1 MTPSDSRPR
10 SRLARLPVFY
20 GWIIIVAAF
29 ITMGVSVNAR
39 TAFSLLFPPIL
50 GEFGWDRG
58 VVAGVFSFGF
68 LVSAF
73 ISPFVGRL
81 LDLHGPR
88 IVIEIGAILLALGM
102 ALATISREPWQLY
115 LTLGV
120 LVGGGGNFLG
130 YGVQSQ
136 FIPNWFVRRRGL
148 AIGIAFSGVG
158 VGSIVLLPWLQILI
172 ARDGWRTACWTLA
185 IMVIVLLM
193 PLNLLLR
200 RRPEDIGL
208 RPDGDSASDTR
219 AAGARANSIVDPA
232 WTAIEWTLARTLRTS
247 RFWWIALGY
256 FCALY
261 AWYAV
266 QVHQTKYLTEIG
278 VSPTEAAWALGLV
291 SLVGV
296 PGQIIFGDVSDRIGR
311 EWVWTFGCAGF
322 VICFAALIALQTG
335 PTPWLLYTMVLAQ
348 GFLGY
353 SLTSVLG
360 PIVAEIFEG
369 PHFGTIFGTVMFAAV
384 TGGAAGPWVTGVLY
398 DRLGHYNAGFWLALA
413 MCFAS
418 AAAIWLAGPR
428 KVRLVAG
435 RASKAGAV
443 PQ

>member
-1 MTPSDSRPR
+1 MTASDSRPG

-20 GWIIIVAAF
+20 GWVIIVAAF
-29 ITMGVSVNAR
+29 VTMGVSVNAR

-88 IVIEIGAILLALGM
+88 IVIEVGAVLLALGM

-158 VGSIVLLPWLQILI
+158 VGSIVLLPWLQLLI
-172 ARDGWRTACWTLA
+172 ARDGWRSACWTLA

-200 RRPEDIGL
+200 QRPEDIGL

-322 VICFAALIALQTG
+322 VICFAALIALQSG

-360 PIVAEIFEG
+360 PIVAEVFEG
-369 PHFGTIFGTVMFAAV
+369 PHFGTIFGTVMLAAV

-413 MCFAS
+413 LCFVS
-418 AAAIWLAGPR
+418 AAAIWLAAPR

-435 RASKAGAV
+435 RARKTGAG

>member
-1 MTPSDSRPR
+1 
-10 SRLARLPVFY
+10 
-20 GWIIIVAAF
+20 
-29 ITMGVSVNAR
+29 MGVSVNAR

-58 VVAGVFSFGF
+58 VVAGAFSFGF

-88 IVIEIGAILLALGM
+88 IVIEVGAVLLALGM

-158 VGSIVLLPWLQILI
+158 VGSIVLLPWLQLLI

-200 RRPEDIGL
+200 QRPEDIGL
-208 RPDGDSASDTR
+208 RPDGDSASESLHSSTR
-219 AAGARANSIVDPA
+219 PA
-232 WTAIEWTLARTLRTS
+232 I
-247 RFWWIALGY
+247 
-256 FCALY
+256 
-261 AWYAV
+261 
-266 QVHQTKYLTEIG
+266 
-278 VSPTEAAWALGLV
+278 
-291 SLVGV
+291 
-296 PGQIIFGDVSDRIGR
+296 
-311 EWVWTFGCAGF
+311 
-322 VICFAALIALQTG
+322 
-335 PTPWLLYTMVLAQ
+335 
-348 GFLGY
+348 
-353 SLTSVLG
+353 
-360 PIVAEIFEG
+360 
-369 PHFGTIFGTVMFAAV
+369 
-384 TGGAAGPWVTGVLY
+384 
-398 DRLGHYNAGFWLALA
+398 
-413 MCFAS
+413 
-418 AAAIWLAGPR
+418 
-428 KVRLVAG
+428 
-435 RASKAGAV
+435 
-443 PQ
+443 